1 MSHWRLNN
9 PRACRVKS
17 ALANRVK
24 HRPRHAFCAERAVTA
39 LWDELT
45 ALAAR
50 PMYRAGTSE
59 LAVISV
65 MRGINVWCR
74 DGQFFWNDLVGSTV
88 THPASDPAGAAEML
102 NAFSFPLTSPFQRGR
117 HHAPS
122 PSLTAA

>member
-9 PRACRVKS
+9 PRANRMKA

-39 LWDELT
+39 LWDELV

-65 MRGINVWCR
+65 MRGINVWCQ
-74 DGQFFWNDLVGSTV
+74 DGKFFWNDLVGSTV
-88 THPASDPAGAAEML
+88 THPANDPAGAAAML
-102 NAFSFPLTSPFQRGR
+102 SALSFPLTSPFQRGR

-122 PSLTAA
+122 LSAA